1 MFDVLANFF
10 GYILNFLYNFVQN
23 YGLAIILFSVLLK
36 VVMLPITIKQLS
48 SMKKTAALQ
57 DELNK
62 LKVKYKNNPE
72 LLNKETMAVY
82 KREKVSPFSGCLG
95 TILQIVIFLS
105 VFYLVSRPLTYMKK
119 VDPQVI
125 SEYEQQ
131 VSEEGKKSS
140 YQEIQII
147 ELKSQEDERVSI
159 NMDFLGLNLSK
170 VPMQNW
176 QDFRVFVIPALY
188 VITTFIN
195 ITITTNMNKTK
206 QQREKEKHAK
216 ELAKNKNKDGEE
228 DNSNTEE
235 ETLESMQQMTKG
247 MNYMMP
253 IMSVGI
259 ALIAPLGLSLY
270 WLVSNVLQLLERIII
285 NKVTEKKEKEDA

>member
-10 GYILNFLYNFVQN
+10 GYILNFLYDFVQN

-125 SEYEQQ
+125 SEYQQQ

-176 QDFRVFVIPALY
+176 QDFRVFVIPVLY